1 MRSSILLHIALTII
15 LAALKPFDSYGQN
28 PAQIK
33 ENPAYI
39 WAAAFAQNREQA
51 AESACKG
58 LVGRLSGRV
67 EIHSNP
73 NINRQLL
80 QSHKEGIEGSSTQII
95 TKEKGGFCSLRYIH
109 KDSIDNIF
117 KSRRSKI
124 NEMLSMAETALEHR
138 QIDIALRNLSWA
150 EILLQ
155 SIPQPQSLA
164 YRSRNGKIHSAPE
177 WVKASI
183 KEILGN
189 LNASYTASQAED
201 KSLVAIDFTYK
212 GQPVRSINYRFYD
225 GRQWSGLYSAKDG
238 RGVVENTSS
247 ANLNDFMIRY
257 ESGHSHM
264 LHIDNQIKQIQELLA
279 SQGSN
284 EEVIEQ
290 RREIETDKIES
301 INPEEVK
308 NKILSVLAQQQEKP
322 LQEST
327 AIEIAA
333 VHNTA
338 NLESIVDQFCTAIG
352 NGTYT
357 LPDTLFTQ
365 EGLQIFNRLM
375 RYGNARIIERGELN
389 FYRLGGEIYCRS
401 IPMVFSF
408 NGNNRSFVEDIVLT
422 FNNENRIANITF
434 ALHKDAARDIISH
447 NNWPE
452 EARIIIV
459 SFLENYK
466 TAYALER
473 LDYISSIFDD
483 QALIITG
490 RVLKNAKI
498 HNELMESKFVSLT
511 KQNKEQ
517 YVSRLKQVFAAN
529 EFINVSF
536 NSSEVL
542 MLGKGS
548 RMYGIQLSQDYWSSN
563 YSDKGYLFLMV
574 DLKDHTQPIIHV
586 RTWQTEPDQEFG
598 IIGPYHF

>member
-1 MRSSILLHIALTII
+1 MRSSTLLHIALTII

-39 WAAAFAQNREQA
+39 WAEAYAQSREQA
-51 AESACKG
+51 VESAGKG

-155 SIPQPQSLA
+155 SIPQPRSLA
-164 YRSRNGKIHSAPE
+164 YRSRNGKINSAPE

-183 KEILGN
+183 EEILGN

-212 GQPVRSINYRFYD
+212 GQPVSSINYRFYD

-247 ANLNDFMIRY
+247 ANLNEFMIRY

-322 LQEST
+322 QQEST

-365 EGLQIFNRLM
+365 EGLKIFNRLM